1 MKMITMSPLP
11 VLRSFPVTVT
21 RMAVNIGIR
30 ALIHI
35 GLFWNQWPCSVPVM
49 TLGGLFTCAAAFGHV
64 TDKAVVVTD
73 GETSTYW
80 PRQRPQNLEPV
91 HQPPRLGVPAADGKY
106 LCFWLLGSL
115 SVALMLLIAL
125 LSCCT
130 RRGCHC
136 GRRMPRDQVLPGGV
150 PRTTRP
156 RLPTGDPH
164 SREILLCPACRS
176 AQEEMFRSAKAVPV
190 PAVRWSPPPPYTPHP
205 AVPVQPPPPDAQSHL

>member
-1 MKMITMSPLP
+1 MVSPLP
-11 VLRSFPVTVT
+11 VMTSLPVMAT
-21 RMAVNIGIR
+21 RMPINICVG
-30 ALIHI
+30 ALTHI
-35 GLFWNQWPCSVPVM
+35 GLFWSQWPCSVPVM
-49 TLGGLFTCAAAFGHV
+49 TLGGLITCAAALGHG
-64 TDKAVVVTD
+64 TDKAAVVTD

-80 PRQRPQNLEPV
+80 PRQHTQHLEPV
-91 HQPPRLGVPAADGKY
+91 RQAPRLGVQAADGKY

-136 GRRMPRDQVLPGGV
+136 GRRMPPEQVLPVGA
-150 PRTTRP
+150 PRSTRS

-176 AQEEMFRSAKAVPV
+176 AQEEMFRCAKAVPPP

-205 AVPVQPPPPDAQSHL
+205 VMPVQPPPPDAQSHL